1 MAAATFHL
9 TIASPIQSHFSG
21 EATEVSLP
29 GIDGVFQVLAHH
41 EPLVTTLKKGTVS
54 YVSNGVEHTVDIQG
68 GVVEVAENRCT
79 VLL

>member
-1 MAAATFHL
+1 MAAATFTL
-9 TIASPIQSHFSG
+9 VIASPAQTHFAG

-29 GIDGVFQVLAHH
+29 GTEGIFQVLARH
-41 EPLVTTLKKGTVS
+41 EPLVTTLKKGSLT
-54 YVSNGVEHTVDIQG
+54 YVAAGAEHTLAIEG